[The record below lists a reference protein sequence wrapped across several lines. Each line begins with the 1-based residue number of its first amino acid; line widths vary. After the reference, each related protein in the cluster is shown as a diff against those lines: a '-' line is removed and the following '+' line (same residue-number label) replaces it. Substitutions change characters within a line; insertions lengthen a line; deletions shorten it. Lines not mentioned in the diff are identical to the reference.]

1 MARRPKARRSNP
13 EAISELLPKVLAEM
27 GLGETSDAV
36 QLLRAWDGALGP
48 ELAPHTMCEGLRR
61 GVVHAQ
67 VRDSAWMQRV
77 QMEKPRIMAALAERL
92 GAIELRDLRLRLGPV
107 DG

>member
-1 MARRPKARRSNP
+1 
-13 EAISELLPKVLAEM
+13 M
-27 GLGETSDAV
+27 GLSETSDAV

-48 ELAPHTMCEGLRR
+48 ELAPHTRCEGLRR

-77 QMEKPRIMAALAERL
+77 QMEKPRILAALAERVDP
-92 GAIELRDLRLRLGPV
+92 IELRDLRLRLGPV